1 MNRKKVFNLIFYLIV
16 VAIIVYILFLGPFSF
31 YKRHQVKR
39 RYERLQDNYSELK
52 QENKRLKKENE
63 ALKNDNKVIEKKA
76 REFGM
81 QKQDEEIFIFQ
92 EEEAGSEKN

>member
-1 MNRKKVFNLIFYLIV
+1 MNRKKIFNLVFYLLV

-31 YKRHQVKR
+31 YKRYQIKQ
-39 RYERLQDNYSELK
+39 RYQRLQENYSELK
-52 QENKRLKKENE
+52 QENERLKKENE
-63 ALKNDNKVIEKKA
+63 ALKSDNKVIEKKA

-92 EEEAGSEKN
+92 EEEEESNKK